1 LSGFIGK
8 FMVMQSAK
16 DAIAIVP
23 VWTVIAA
30 TSVLMLVGCARAGTI
45 VLWHVTDPLPAGPV
59 HAPRP
64 GEWIAL
70 GALAACS
77 LLLVLFAAP
86 IKRYTDE
93 TAAQLL
99 SPASYVDA
107 VLGPQRDG
115 LVRPH
120 TTGGLQ

>member
-1 LSGFIGK
+1 
-8 FMVMQSAK
+8 QSAK
-16 DAIAIVP
+16 DTIAIVP
-23 VWTVIAA
+23 IWIVIMV
-30 TSVLMLVGCARAGTI
+30 TSVLMLVGCARAGSI
-45 VLWHVTDPLPAGPV
+45 VLWDVTEPLPVDPI
-59 HAPRP
+59 HAPRV
-64 GEWIAL
+64 GEWMAL

-107 VLGPQRDG
+107 VLGPQRDA
-115 LVRPH
+115 LVRSH
-120 TTGGLQ
+120 TTGGPR